1 MKHTVTITHVV
12 EASHWDLAVEEVMR
26 HPFEHVIDCRVK
38 PPGSKLVHVTVSIM
52 KEALARMRA
61 TA

>member
-1 MKHTVTITHVV
+1 MKHIITITHHV
-12 EASHWDLAVEEVMR
+12 EAATWDLAVEEVMR
-26 HPFEHVIDCRVK
+26 EPFAHMTDCRVK
-38 PPGSKLVHVTVSIM
+38 TPGKQLIHVTISIM